1 MYACVCACQL
11 RDPSIIIFHRCT
23 LNGPLYKREHVNR
36 LCQFHKI
43 VYLLTPSIQ
52 LPSYILPTQFPTRQL
67 HQHRFINPVSS
78 TLMHQTSFFPNTLR
92 EWNSLPNKT
101 IHQRLSSTTLQ
112 LNNEINFNV
121 FLLGHLS
128 ALLSRPS
135 KPVSRQYSRLSRK
148 DNHVCSTV
156 AFEFIRGSVR
166 FPIHV

>member
-1 MYACVCACQL
+1 MQIIYYFIRIYLCVHTCMCLWMSMYACVCACQL

-36 LCQFHKI
+36 LSQFHKI

-101 IHQRLSSTTLQ
+101 IEEQSPETF
-112 LNNEINFNV
+112 LNNLTIKQWN
-121 FLLGHLS
+121 
-128 ALLSRPS
+128 
-135 KPVSRQYSRLSRK
+135 
-148 DNHVCSTV
+148 
-156 AFEFIRGSVR
+156 
-166 FPIHV
+166 